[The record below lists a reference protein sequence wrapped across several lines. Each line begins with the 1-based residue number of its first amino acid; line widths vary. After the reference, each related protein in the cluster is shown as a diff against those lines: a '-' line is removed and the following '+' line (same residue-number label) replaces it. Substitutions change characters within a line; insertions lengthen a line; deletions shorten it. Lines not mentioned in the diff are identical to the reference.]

1 MMREL
6 RLLFVPLAA
15 LLLAGCE
22 SMSTKARINPNAVAL
37 YTGRSPQCPLIAG
50 LGGVSR
56 RDAIDLTC
64 FSLPGQ
70 TGIAYS
76 AAAARPADR
85 NRLEAA
91 LLKHSDD
98 ICVLEKGRMVA
109 NESATN
115 ASLSIATTALSTVS
129 TIVGGELAKSIL
141 SGGAAITSGT
151 QDHINANFYRNQIVQ
166 AITRAIDGRRS
177 AILTEIVAK
186 RQLNNDVYSV
196 DEMIRLVN
204 TYYQACSF
212 EHGLQVLLEAS
223 VNTAGYDAI
232 I

>member
-1 MMREL
+1 
-6 RLLFVPLAA
+6 
-15 LLLAGCE
+15 
-22 SMSTKARINPNAVAL
+22 
-37 YTGRSPQCPLIAG
+37 
-50 LGGVSR
+50 
-56 RDAIDLTC
+56 
-64 FSLPGQ
+64 
-70 TGIAYS
+70 
-76 AAAARPADR
+76 
-85 NRLEAA
+85 
-91 LLKHSDD
+91 
-98 ICVLEKGRMVA
+98 MVA